1 LTTDPIYPDDLN
13 GNLQE
18 RLLLQKISQGDWEA
32 YAQIFNHYLPK
43 LSQYL
48 HPFGGGSKDNTEE
61 AIQEVFLKI
70 WEKRDTLLAI
80 RSFDSYLF
88 RMAKNKL
95 LDLLDKRKGIQ
106 SLHRGYAATRDSF
119 HTAPEQSLIYA
130 DYHATAQKAIDQ
142 LSPKLQQVFLL
153 HTQEELS
160 LDEIAGQLD
169 LPKET
174 VKKRLYL
181 ANTAIKNYLRTHA
194 EWVLVWTSFFFLN
207 KK

>member
-1 LTTDPIYPDDLN
+1 MNNPG
-13 GNLQE
+13 GNLDE

-32 YAQIFNHYLPK
+32 YAQLFNYYLPK

-48 HPFGGGSKDNTEE
+48 HPFVNGSKEDTEE
-61 AIQEVFLKI
+61 AIQEVFLRI

-95 LDLLDKRKGIQ
+95 LDLLDKRKGIRT
-106 SLHRGYAATRDSF
+106 LHKGYASTRDTF
-119 HTAPEQSLIYA
+119 HTQPEQRLAYA
-130 DYHATAQKAIDQ
+130 EYHATAQKAIDQ

-153 HTQEELS
+153 HAREELS
-160 LDEIAGQLD
+160 LDEIADQLR

-194 EWVLVWTSFFFLN
+194 EWLLVWASFFFFN

>member
-1 LTTDPIYPDDLN
+1 MHET
-13 GNLQE
+13 
-18 RLLLQKISQGDWEA
+18 LLLQKISQGDWAA
-32 YAQIFNHYLPK
+32 YTRVFNYYLPK

-48 HPFGGGSKDNTEE
+48 HPFGGGSKENTEE
-61 AIQEVFLKI
+61 AIQEVFMKI

-106 SLHRGYAATRDSF
+106 SLHRGYAATRDIS
-119 HTAPEQSLIYA
+119 HTSPEQSLIYA
-130 DYHATAQKAIDQ
+130 DYHATAQKAIEL
-142 LSPKLQQVFLL
+142 LSPKLQEVFLL
-153 HTQEELS
+153 HNHEELS
-160 LDEIAGQLD
+160 LDEIAGRLN

-194 EWVLVWTSFFFLN
+194 EWLLVWASLFFLN